1 MAAQKTLSITR
12 TILLLQTIIVLGNC
26 KGNCNLFWLVP
37 KNGHLGK
44 HRTLFV

>member
-26 KGNCNLFWLVP
+26 NLFWLVP